1 YAYTEAIP
9 VSAIADKSVSTVEA
23 QIVITTTMIGN
34 IRSAK
39 TRHFIFRRLTMYAKQ
54 VSRLYEPIEP
64 ISLPWE
70 LRSLV
75 SDLTIQNGTRSA
87 LAIVRRRIM
96 QTEVARMMAT
106 PLSVWAFSVT
116 EDFGLNP
123 SAFLR

>member
-1 YAYTEAIP
+1 
-9 VSAIADKSVSTVEA
+9 
-23 QIVITTTMIGN
+23 
-34 IRSAK
+34 
-39 TRHFIFRRLTMYAKQ
+39 MYAKQ

-87 LAIVRRRIM
+87 RAIVRRRIM

-106 PLSVWAFSVT
+106 PLSVRAFSVT
-116 EDFGLNP
+116 EDFGLDA
-123 SAFLR
+123 SAFQKLPDTVNRDEPWHAVNRFMQLQSKRTINLTPRHYRKSAKNSKSMEG

>member
-1 YAYTEAIP
+1 
-9 VSAIADKSVSTVEA
+9 
-23 QIVITTTMIGN
+23 
-34 IRSAK
+34 
-39 TRHFIFRRLTMYAKQ
+39 MYAKQ

-87 LAIVRRRIM
+87 HAIVRRRIM

-106 PLSVWAFSVT
+106 PLSVRAFGVT
-116 EDFGLNP
+116 EDFGLDA
-123 SAFLR
+123 SAFQKLPDTVNRDEPWPAVNRFMQLQSKRTINLTPRHHRKSVINSKSMEG